1 MVCIDIWGF
10 IGIVGIVISIASLF
24 WFLGGFFAK
33 RKPEWDN
40 NARIIKKI
48 VYEEGIHQSV
58 NESKGHV
65 ERCSSHNLSSG
76 IDKNIMFNCILRE
89 KTRDSLTELEEQ
101 LIGYNKAQSL
111 AVKEIRIIV
120 EHRLA
125 EDFSDLKEKVDSG
138 SIKIMNAD
146 SLVKVFTVEGYLH
159 GIETLLQYTLEEKIS
174 YNFYVDNYSKVILE
188 IQKHSDESALRAFF
202 EKLNKDVQSMDPLFF
217 FKREKKS
224 ALNKI
229 DTAIEAL
236 EKDEKN
242 LSSFKKFWYGW
253 RKEEDVI
260 KLNQGIEERNK
271 LAECSGVVYRHS

>member
-1 MVCIDIWGF
+1 MVCIDLWGF
-10 IGIVGIVISIASLF
+10 VGIVSIASLF
-24 WFLGGFFAK
+24 LFLGGFFAK

-58 NESKGHV
+58 NDSKGYV
-65 ERCSSHNLSSG
+65 ERCSSHDLSFE

-89 KTRDSLTELEEQ
+89 KTRDTLTELEEQ

-111 AVKEIRIIV
+111 AVKEIRTII

-125 EDFSDLKEKVDSG
+125 KDFSDINKKLYSG
-138 SIKIMNAD
+138 SIKIMNTD
-146 SLVKVFTVEGYLH
+146 SLVKVFTIGGYLH

-202 EKLNKDVQSMDPLFF
+202 EKLNKDVQSMDSLFF
-217 FKREKKS
+217 FKRERLS

-229 DTAIEAL
+229 DTAIEVL
-236 EKDEKN
+236 EKDEKK

-253 RKEEDVI
+253 RKEEEVI
-260 KLNQGIEERNK
+260 KLNQTLEEIREFWK
-271 LAECSGVVYRHS
+271 TP